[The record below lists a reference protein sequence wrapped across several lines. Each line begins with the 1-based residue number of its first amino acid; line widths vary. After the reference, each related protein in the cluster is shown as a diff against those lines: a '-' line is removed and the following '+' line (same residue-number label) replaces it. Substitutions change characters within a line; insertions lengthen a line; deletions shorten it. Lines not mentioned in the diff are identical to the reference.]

1 MQATGCL
8 ASFVWQCC
16 VSLLVIGRYKQLAE
30 RLVIKQKSGLHKYA
44 DIESPHKGACL
55 ARILTFS

>member
-30 RLVIKQKSGLHKYA
+30 RLVIKQKSGLHKSA
-44 DIESPHKGACL
+44 DIESQHKGARL
-55 ARILTFS
+55 ACILPFS

>member
-1 MQATGCL
+1 MQGTGCL

-30 RLVIKQKSGLHKYA
+30 RLVIKQKSGLHKSA
-44 DIESPHKGACL
+44 DIESRHKGALL
-55 ARILTFS
+55 ACTQPFS